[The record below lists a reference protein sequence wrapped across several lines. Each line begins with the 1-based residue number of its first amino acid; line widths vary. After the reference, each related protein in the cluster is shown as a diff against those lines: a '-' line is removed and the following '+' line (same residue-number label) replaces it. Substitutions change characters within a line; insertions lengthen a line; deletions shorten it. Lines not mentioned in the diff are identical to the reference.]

1 MALEFKAGIISLSPK
16 IRGNLKSG
24 DPFALNH
31 SGMPFDI
38 DFPGLMIQ
46 AAALLGFALTWWLT
60 GLMRRY
66 ALSSKLLDEPNDR
79 SMHTVPTPRGGG
91 VSFVVSFV
99 VLAAALYHLRALPT
113 GLLVA
118 LLGGGGLVAL
128 VGFID
133 DQRPLQARWRFLAHA
148 AAAVWMLWVMRG
160 IPPVPMFG
168 VLVDLGWFGVGLAAV
183 YIIWMVNLWN
193 FMDGIDGIASVEAI
207 TASLGG
213 ALCWWIATGTPQ
225 WHVPVVFASCIAGF
239 LVWNYPP
246 AKIFM
251 GDAGSG
257 FVGLVLALFSLW
269 TARHA
274 PQVFWCW
281 FILFGCF
288 MADATTTLIRRV
300 RRGER
305 FSVAHRSHAF
315 QYASRKL
322 VSHEKVT
329 LTVGAI
335 NAVWLLPIALQVAIG
350 RVDGLLGSIFAY
362 VPLVWIAFH
371 YKAGDRSGQEV

>member
-1 MALEFKAGIISLSPK
+1 
-16 IRGNLKSG
+16 
-24 DPFALNH
+24 
-31 SGMPFDI
+31 MPFDI
-38 DFPGLMIQ
+38 NFPGPIILV
-46 AAALLGFALTWWLT
+46 ATFLGVALAWWLT

-66 ALSSKLLDEPNDR
+66 ALSAKLLDKPNDR

-91 VSFVVSFV
+91 VSIVVSFV
-99 VLAAALYHLRALPT
+99 ALAAGLYQMRAMPT

-118 LLGGGGLVAL
+118 LLGSGGLVAL

-168 VLVDLGWFGVGLAAV
+168 VPVDLGWFGLALAAV
-183 YIIWMVNLWN
+183 YIVWMVNLCN

-213 ALCWWIATGTPQ
+213 ALCWWLATGTAHWPL
-225 WHVPVVFASCIAGF
+225 PVVFASCIAGF

-269 TARHA
+269 SAQQA

-288 MADATTTLIRRV
+288 MTDATTTLIRRV

-315 QYASRKL
+315 QYASRRL
-322 VSHEKVT
+322 ASHEKVT
-329 LTVGAI
+329 LAVGAI
-335 NAVWLLPIALQVAIG
+335 NALWLLPIALLVATG
-350 RVDGLLGSIFAY
+350 HVDGLLGSIVAY
-362 VPLVWIAFH
+362 APLVWLAFRC
-371 YKAGDRSGQEV
+371 KAGDRAAQEV

>member
-1 MALEFKAGIISLSPK
+1 MHFVSDSISVTIL
-16 IRGNLKSG
+16 L
-24 DPFALNH
+24 AT
-31 SGMPFDI
+31 
-38 DFPGLMIQ
+38 
-46 AAALLGFALTWWLT
+46 LLGVALSWALTD
-60 GLMRRY
+60 LMRRY
-66 ALSSKLLDEPNDR
+66 ALAAQLLDQPNDR

-91 VSFVVSFV
+91 VAIVLSFLALVVG
-99 VLAAALYHLRALPT
+99 LDALGKMPP
-113 GLLVA
+113 GLLIA
-118 LLGGGGLVAL
+118 LLGSGGLVAV

-133 DQRPLQARWRFLAHA
+133 DQRPIKPRWRFLAHA
-148 AAAVWMLWVMRG
+148 LAAVWLLWVMKG

-168 VLVDLGWFGVGLAAV
+168 VAVDLGGFGLGLAAV
-183 YIIWMVNLWN
+183 YVVWMVNLCN
-193 FMDGIDGIASVEAI
+193 FMDGIDGIASIEAI

-213 ALCWWIATGTPQ
+213 ALCWWLASGTPH
-225 WHVPVVFASCIAGF
+225 WPIPVVFAGCVAGF
-239 LVWNYPP
+239 LIWNYPP

-257 FVGLVLALFSLW
+257 FVGLVLSLFSLW
-269 TARHA
+269 TAQQA

-322 VSHEKVT
+322 ASHGKVT
-329 LTVGAI
+329 FTVAAI
-335 NAVWLLPIALQVAIG
+335 NLLWLLPIALLAATG
-350 RVDGLLGSIFAY
+350 RLDGLLASIVAY
-362 VPLVWIAFH
+362 APLVWIAFR
-371 YKAGDRSGQEV
+371 YKAGDRAAQEV